1 MDAKKSLGQHWL
13 TDEVVLR
20 RIVELMGFVEGDT
33 VVEIGPGKGAL
44 TKYLV
49 DSPASVVAVEYDEKL
64 AGELPKK
71 ISEHF
76 SKPLVS
82 PKMSYSV
89 SSSRTVSTSE
99 NSGSLPKFSR
109 RDEPVGDS
117 REYTFLADKSKD
129 GLEKR
134 SEIFF
139 NHRLSVIHADFL
151 DFDLESLPNGY
162 KIVGNIPYY
171 ITGKIVQKCLQA
183 RNKPSLVVLLVQKE
197 VAERI
202 AAPVG
207 KLSIL
212 GVLSQF
218 YADVALD
225 LVVPAE
231 KFDPPPKVDSQIV
244 ILRPR
249 PSVERDK
256 NFEKVVKAGFSA
268 KRKKLKTS
276 LSGGLNIAKPQAE
289 MLLKKSN
296 IDPNTRAQKL
306 SVKDWT
312 VITSHSP
319 SVIASE
325 VKQSSQNSSYQV
337 SPDMIIQ

>member
-13 TDEVVLR
+13 LDETALL
-20 RIVELMGFVEGDT
+20 RIVELLGIVEGDT
-33 VVEIGPGKGAL
+33 VLEIGAGKGAL

-49 DSPASVVAVEYDEKL
+49 DNPASVIAIEYDKEL
-64 AGELPKK
+64 AESLVVASNSPPV
-71 ISEHF
+71 IASEA
-76 SKPLVS
+76 KQ
-82 PKMSYSV
+82 
-89 SSSRTVSTSE
+89 SRGTTP
-99 NSGSLPKFSR
+99 GSLQLMP
-109 RDEPVGDS
+109 RDDS
-117 REYTFLADKSKD
+117 A
-129 GLEKR
+129 GA
-134 SEIFF
+134 
-139 NHRLSVIHADFL
+139 LSVVNADFL
-151 DFDLESLPNGY
+151 EFDLESLPNGY

-171 ITGKIVQKCLQA
+171 ITGKIVQKCLLA
-183 RNKPSLVVLLVQKE
+183 RNRPSSVVLLVQRE

-218 YADVALD
+218 YADVATD
-225 LVVPAE
+225 LVVSAE

-249 PSVERDK
+249 PDAERDK

-289 MLLKKSN
+289 KLLQAAK
-296 IDPNTRAQKL
+296 IDPNTRAQNL
-306 SVKDWT
+306 SLADW
-312 VITSHSP
+312 V
-319 SVIASE
+319 VIAASFRATTRNPEKSHMDSE
-325 VKQSSQNSSYQV
+325 SSSE
-337 SPDMIIQ
+337 